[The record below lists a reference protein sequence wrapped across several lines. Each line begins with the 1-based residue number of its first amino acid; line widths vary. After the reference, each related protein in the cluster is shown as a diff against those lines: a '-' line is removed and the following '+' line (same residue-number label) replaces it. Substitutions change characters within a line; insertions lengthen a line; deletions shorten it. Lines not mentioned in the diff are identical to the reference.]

1 MKLNLFLDVGIMQK
15 LFIIEDDEVLM
26 EELKTRFSEWDCE
39 VQGVRDFGNVVQEFI
54 DAGPDLVIIDVTLPK
69 YDGFYWC
76 RMIRNIS
83 SLPIIFLSSRNHP
96 TDMVMSMQMGADDF
110 VQKPF
115 NFEVLVAKVQ
125 AMLRRAYEYQNQSI
139 DVFKFRDAVFN
150 FKKLTVVKG
159 DVTIELT
166 KNESKILS
174 ILAGDVNQAVSREQ
188 LIEQLWDDSKF
199 ISDNTLTVNMNRI
212 RKKLEEIGLEAAIV
226 TKTGLGYILKE

>member
-1 MKLNLFLDVGIMQK
+1 MPKI
-15 LFIIEDDEVLM
+15 FIIEDDAVLL
-26 EELKTRFSEWDCE
+26 EELKMRFNEWDY
-39 VQGVRDFGNVVQEFI
+39 GVYGVSDFGNVVQEFI
-54 DAGPDLVIIDVTLPK
+54 ELQPDLAIIDVTLPK

-76 RMIRNIS
+76 RMIRDIS
-83 SLPIIFLSSRNHP
+83 SLPIIFLSSRDHP

-115 NFEVLVAKVQ
+115 NFEVLVAKVR

-150 FKKLTVVKG
+150 FKKLTVSNG
-159 DVTIELT
+159 DLNIELT

-174 ILAGDVNQAVSREQ
+174 ILAGDVNQAVSRDQ
-188 LIEQLWDDSKF
+188 LIEQLWDDAKF
-199 ISDNTLTVNMNRI
+199 ISDNTLTVNVNRI
-212 RKKLEEIGLEAAIV
+212 RKKLESIGLTDSIV

>member
-1 MKLNLFLDVGIMQK
+1 MPKI
-15 LFIIEDDEVLM
+15 FIIEDDAVLL
-26 EELKTRFSEWDCE
+26 EELKTRFNEWDYE
-39 VQGVRDFGNVVQEFI
+39 VYGVSDFGNVVQEFI
-54 DAGPDLVIIDVTLPK
+54 ELQPDLAIIDVTLPK

-76 RMIRNIS
+76 RMIRDIS
-83 SLPIIFLSSRNHP
+83 SLPIIFLSSRDHP

-150 FKKLTVVKG
+150 FKKLTVSNG
-159 DVTIELT
+159 DLNIELT

-174 ILAGDVNQAVSREQ
+174 ILAGDVNQAVSRDQ
-188 LIEQLWDDSKF
+188 LIEQLWDDAKF
-199 ISDNTLTVNMNRI
+199 ISDNTLTVNVNRI
-212 RKKLEEIGLEAAIV
+212 RKKLESIGLTDSIV

>member
-1 MKLNLFLDVGIMQK
+1 MPK
-15 LFIIEDDEVLM
+15 LFIIEDDAVLM
-26 EELKTRFSEWDCE
+26 DELKARFSEWDCD
-39 VQGVRDFGNVVQEFI
+39 VYGVNDFSNVIQEFI
-54 DAGPDLVIIDVTLPK
+54 ETEPDLVIIDVTLPK

-83 SLPIIFLSSRNHP
+83 SLPVIFLSSRNHP

-115 NFEVLVAKVQ
+115 NFEVLIAKVQ
-125 AMLRRAYEYQNQSI
+125 AMLRRAYEYQNQNI

-150 FKKLTVVKG
+150 FKKLTVVKA

-174 ILAGDVNQAVSREQ
+174 ILAADANQAVSREQ

-199 ISDNTLTVNMNRI
+199 ISDNTLTVNVNRI
-212 RKKLEEIGLEAAIV
+212 RKKLEGIDLKDAIL
-226 TKTGLGYILKE
+226 TKTGLGYMLKE